1 MNQEIPDRERSRTR
15 HSMPKV
21 LGLIVN
27 PIAGMGGSVA
37 LHGTDGSAHQLA
49 IKLGAVPVAGIRTDR
64 ALARLALA
72 VPDVKVL
79 AAPGVMGEDLA
90 RAHALSTDVVEI
102 PVGDITTAGD
112 TQAAACAMVAAGVT
126 LLMFAGGD
134 GTARDIVAET
144 GTDLPVLGIPAGVKM
159 HSGVFGTTPE
169 AAGDIAARFFISP
182 ENTPLLD
189 VEVLDVKEESQLQDR
204 LNTQFISTA
213 RVPYAPDKVQRT
225 KASPVVANDSALEAL
240 CQELAEEMLPNRY
253 YIIGPGTTTA
263 KILTA
268 LSITGTL
275 TGVDVIRDRALV
287 ASDASEQSLLA
298 LLSDGTPTSIILGV
312 IGGQGFLLGRGNQQI
327 SQQVLGFI
335 EDDEIVIVANEE
347 KLISLDPPVLRVDF
361 GGEPGSATLIG
372 YRRVRTGPRT
382 TTMLKVVG

>member
-1 MNQEIPDRERSRTR
+1 
-15 HSMPKV
+15 MPRV

-37 LHGTDGSAHQLA
+37 LHGTDGSTRQLA
-49 IKLGAVPVAGIRTDR
+49 VELGATPVADIRTDR
-64 ALARLALA
+64 ALARLAHA

-79 AAPGVMGEDLA
+79 AAPGVMGENHA
-90 RAHALSTDVVEI
+90 RARSLSTDVVEI
-102 PVGDITTAGD
+102 RVGDVTTAED
-112 TQAAACAMVAAGVT
+112 THAAARAMMASGVT

-134 GTARDIVAET
+134 GTARDIVNET
-144 GTDLPVLGIPAGVKM
+144 GTELPVLGIPAGVKM
-159 HSGVFGTTPE
+159 HSGVFATTPE
-169 AAGDIAARFFISP
+169 AAGDIASRFFISP
-182 ENTPLLD
+182 ESTTFLD
-189 VEVLDVKEESQLQDR
+189 VEVLDVREESQPQDR
-204 LNTQFISTA
+204 LNTQFFSTA
-213 RVPYAPDKVQRT
+213 RVPYAPDKIQRT
-225 KASPVVANDSALEAL
+225 KASPVVANDGALEAV

-268 LSITGTL
+268 LGITGTL
-275 TGVDVIRDRALV
+275 TGVDVVRDRSLV

-327 SQQVLGFI
+327 SQQVLDFI
-335 EDDEIVIVANEE
+335 EDDEIVIIASQE
-347 KLISLDPPVLRVDF
+347 KLICLDPPVLRVDL
-361 GGEPGSATLIG
+361 GGEPGATTLTG

-382 TTMLKVVG
+382 TTVLKIVG

>member
-1 MNQEIPDRERSRTR
+1 MGQEVPDRERLRTH
-15 HSMPKV
+15 HSMSEV

-37 LHGTDGSAHQLA
+37 LHGTDGSARQLA
-49 IKLGAVPVAGIRTDR
+49 VELGATPVAGIRTDR
-64 ALARLALA
+64 ALARLAHA

-79 AAPGVMGEDLA
+79 TVPGVMGEDHA
-90 RAHALSTDVVEI
+90 RAHALSTDVVKVQ
-102 PVGDITTAGD
+102 VGDVTTAED
-112 TQAAACAMVAAGVT
+112 TRAAASAMVASGVS

-144 GTDLPVLGIPAGVKM
+144 GIDLPILGIPAGVKM

-169 AAGDIAARFFISP
+169 AAGDIAARFFINP
-182 ENTPLLD
+182 GNTPLLD
-189 VEVLDVKEESQLQDR
+189 VEVLDVKEESQLQGR
-204 LNTQFISTA
+204 LNTQFISAA

-225 KASPVVANDSALEAL
+225 KTSPVVADDGALKAV
-240 CQELAEEMLPNRY
+240 CQELAEKMLPNRY

-268 LSITGTL
+268 LGIAGTL
-275 TGVDVIRDRALV
+275 TGVDVIRDQALV

-327 SQQVLGFI
+327 SQQVLEFI
-335 EDDEIVIVANEE
+335 EDDEIIIVASEE

-361 GGEPGSATLIG
+361 GGESGSATLTG

-382 TTMLKVVG
+382 TTMLKIVD

>member
-1 MNQEIPDRERSRTR
+1 MNQELPGRKRSQTR
-15 HSMPKV
+15 RSKSKV

-37 LHGTDGSAHQLA
+37 LHGTDGSALQLA
-49 IKLGAVPVAGIRTDR
+49 VELGATPVAGIRTSR
-64 ALARLALA
+64 ALTRLAHA
-72 VPDVKVL
+72 IPDIKVL
-79 AAPGVMGEDLA
+79 AAPGVMGEDHA
-90 RAHALSTDVVEI
+90 RACALSTDVVEFL
-102 PVGDITTAGD
+102 VGDVTTAGD
-112 TQAAACAMVAAGVT
+112 TQEAACAMVAAGVT

-144 GTDLPVLGIPAGVKM
+144 GTELPILGIPAGVKM

-169 AAGDIAARFFISP
+169 AAGDIAARFFINP
-182 ENTPLLD
+182 EKTPLLD
-189 VEVLDVKEESQLQDR
+189 VEVLDVSQESQLRDH
-204 LNTQFISTA
+204 LDTQFISAA

-225 KASPVVANDSALEAL
+225 KVNPVIADDGALEAV
-240 CQELAEEMLPNRY
+240 CQELAKEMLPDRY

-268 LSITGTL
+268 LGITGTL
-275 TGVDVIRDRALV
+275 TGVDVIRNGVLV

-298 LLSDGTPTSIILGV
+298 LVSDGTPTSIILGV

-327 SQQVLGFI
+327 SQQVLESI
-335 EDDEIVIVANEE
+335 EDDEIVIVASE
-347 KLISLDPPVLRVDF
+347 KKLVSLDPPVLRVDF
-361 GGEPGSATLIG
+361 GGEPGSTTLTG

-382 TTMLKVVG
+382 TTMLKIVG